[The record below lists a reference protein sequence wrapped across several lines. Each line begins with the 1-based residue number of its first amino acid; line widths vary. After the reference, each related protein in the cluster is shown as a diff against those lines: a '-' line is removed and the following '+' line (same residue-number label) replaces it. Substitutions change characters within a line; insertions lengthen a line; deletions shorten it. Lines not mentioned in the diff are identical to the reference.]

1 MFISLPITSLMSI
14 ITSLTGLVIY
24 GNFWKC
30 DPIMDKHITSKD
42 QLVPY
47 YVINSLS
54 QYPGLS
60 GLIIAGIFSGSL
72 SSVSSFVNSLAAV
85 TLEDYVKPYCLNEK
99 HFNEK
104 SSAKISKLLALL
116 FGLLCVALTYAV
128 EQMSG
133 LLQAALTIFGVV
145 GGPLLLLFSLG
156 MCCRWCNS
164 NGAFIGF
171 IVSLIMSSWSGFG
184 SILFAK
190 PPTSLPVS
198 IEECIITNSTQ
209 FMSTF
214 ENDNVFFIYKL
225 SYLWLAGFSCAI
237 GLIVAL
243 VISILTG
250 GTRNN
255 VNDDLLAPFV
265 RRRNHQTND
274 LTCISQRFEETNI

>member
-1 MFISLPITSLMSI
+1 MSI

-24 GNFWKC
+24 ANFWKC
-30 DPIMDKHITSKD
+30 DPIIDKQITSKD

-54 QYPGLS
+54 QYPGFS
-60 GLIIAGIFSGSL
+60 GLIVAGIFSGSL

-85 TLEDYVKPYCLNEK
+85 TLEDYVKPYCFKGKL
-99 HFNEK
+99 FSEK
-104 SSAKISKLLALL
+104 SSAKISKSLALL

-145 GGPLLLLFSLG
+145 GGPLLLLFTLG

-164 NGAFIGF
+164 KGALIGF
-171 IVSLIMSSWSGFG
+171 VVSLIVSSWIGFG

-198 IEECIITNSTQ
+198 TEECIITNSTQ
-209 FMSTF
+209 FISTF
-214 ENDNVFFIYKL
+214 QNDNVFFIYKI

-250 GTRNN
+250 GTKND
-255 VNDDLLAPFV
+255 VNDDLLAPFI
-265 RRRNHQTND
+265 HQKKKSSTK
-274 LTCISQRFEETNI
+274 